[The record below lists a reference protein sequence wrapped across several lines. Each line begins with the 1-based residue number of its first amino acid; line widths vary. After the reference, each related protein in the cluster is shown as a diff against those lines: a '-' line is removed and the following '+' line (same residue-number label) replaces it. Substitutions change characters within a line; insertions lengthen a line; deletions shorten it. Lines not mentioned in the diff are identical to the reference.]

1 MSRRLRR
8 ISRVGSDQRGFTL
21 IELLIAALI
30 VVIGLM
36 AMMATL
42 DSSRTLVSTAERNEA
57 ATHEAEQE
65 MERLFAMPYAEL
77 GTATAPGTSTDET
90 HPRYWV
96 QTGNKYRWN
105 QSSASEDENLVFGG
119 SYTMTPNANWT
130 DGEGRLS
137 GEVWRFVT
145 DVYDPNVVQTP
156 TDGADAKRITVAV
169 TIDGDDAPTKPIIL
183 SSIVFDR
190 DQPGASP

>member
-8 ISRVGSDQRGFTL
+8 LSRVRDERGFTL

-42 DSSRTLVSTAERNEA
+42 DSSRKLVTTAERNEA

-65 MERLFAMPYAEL
+65 MERLFAMPYAQL
-77 GTATAPGTSTDET
+77 GTATAPGTSADQTD
-90 HPRYWV
+90 PRFWV
-96 QTGNKYRWN
+96 QTGNEYRWN
-105 QSSASEDENLVFGG
+105 QSSTSQDEDLVFGG
-119 SYTMTPNANWT
+119 TYTMATNTNWT

-137 GEVWRFVT
+137 GVIWRFVT
-145 DVYDPNVVQTP
+145 NFYDPNVVQTP
-156 TDGADAKRITVAV
+156 TDQPDAKRITVAV
-169 TIDGDDAPTKPIIL
+169 TIDGDQAPTKPILL

>member
-1 MSRRLRR
+1 MSSRLRSLAR
-8 ISRVGSDQRGFTL
+8 RASAQRGFTL

-42 DSSRTLVSTAERNEA
+42 DSSRTLVTTAERNEA

-65 MERLFAMPYAEL
+65 MERLFAMPYAQL
-77 GTATAPGTSTDET
+77 GTATAPATSTDPT
-90 HPRYWV
+90 DPRYWV

-105 QSSASEDENLVFGG
+105 QSSTTQDEDLEFGAP
-119 SYTMTPNANWT
+119 YTMATNTSWT
-130 DGEGRLS
+130 DGESRLS

-145 DVYDPNVVQTP
+145 DVYDSNVVQTP
-156 TDGADAKRITVAV
+156 TDQPDAKRITVAV
-169 TIDGDDAPTKPIIL
+169 TIDGDQAPTKPIVL

-190 DQPGASP
+190 DQPGAAP